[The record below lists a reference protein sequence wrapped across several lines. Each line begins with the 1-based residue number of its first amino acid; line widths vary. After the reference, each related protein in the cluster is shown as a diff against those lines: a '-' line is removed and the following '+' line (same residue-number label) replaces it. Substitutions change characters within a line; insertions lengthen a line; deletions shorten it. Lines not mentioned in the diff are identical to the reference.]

1 MIYRPPSEANSL
13 ILQVAVG
20 CSYNRCTFCHSFL
33 SKSFRIKSFEEI
45 KEDIDEVSPYG
56 PILRVFL
63 ADGDALVIPQKDLVQ
78 ILSYLKL
85 KIRGL
90 ERVGI
95 YANAVDVLKKTT
107 DELKELKSLGL
118 GIIYLGLESGNPE
131 VLRRVKKNATVD
143 QMVRAAKRVKEA
155 EILLSVTVLLGIGGV
170 ELSHAHAEDT
180 GKVLSEMDP
189 DYVGALSLIVVPG
202 TPIAEEIKTGR
213 LVLPTPFELIRELGT
228 MIANCQFT
236 QCFFA
241 SNHASNYLPL
251 RIRMPKEKEKALKLI
266 RDVLEKK
273 GPIHTPPR
281 IYESPI
287 KNGTKYRFDCNK
299 VKFVLGTIFLP
310 SPLREEK
317 CPGEKSK
324 LNITR
329 DIKPN
334 CGRDEYF

>member
-1 MIYRPPSEANSL
+1 MKYEGMIYRPPSEANSL

-20 CSYNRCTFCHSFL
+20 CSYNRCTFCHSFQG
-33 SKSFRIKSFEEI
+33 KSFRIKSFEEI

-56 PILRVFL
+56 PIPRVFL
-63 ADGDALVIPQKDLVQ
+63 ADGDALIIPQKDLVR
-78 ILSYLKL
+78 ILSYLRL

-131 VLRRVKKNATVD
+131 VLKRIKKNATVD
-143 QMVRAAKRVKEA
+143 QMVKAAKRVKEA
-155 EILLSVTVLLGIGGV
+155 GILLSVTVLLGIGGV
-170 ELSHAHAEDT
+170 EMSHAHAEDT

-189 DYVGALSLIVVPG
+189 DYVGALSLIVVAG
-202 TPIAEEIKTGR
+202 TPIEEEIKAGR

-251 RIRMPKEKEKALKLI
+251 RIRMPQEKEKALKQI
-266 RDVLEKK
+266 RDVLERKD
-273 GPIHTPPR
+273 P
-281 IYESPI
+281 
-287 KNGTKYRFDCNK
+287 
-299 VKFVLGTIFLP
+299 FL
-310 SPLREEK
+310 LR
-317 CPGEKSK
+317 P
-324 LNITR
+324 
-329 DIKPN
+329 
-334 CGRDEYF
+334 EYMRAL